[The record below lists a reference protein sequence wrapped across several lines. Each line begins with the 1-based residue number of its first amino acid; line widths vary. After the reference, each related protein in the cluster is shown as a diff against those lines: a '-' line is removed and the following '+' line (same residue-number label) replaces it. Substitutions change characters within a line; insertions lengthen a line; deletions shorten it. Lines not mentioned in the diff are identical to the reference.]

1 MTERL
6 SFSSP
11 ASSSHALDNQGLEK
25 QESQEEK
32 KKKGETLNI
41 CYWDQK
47 YISQPPEAVMR
58 EVKKVCEEEMLTALA
73 VKHKSCSE

>member
-11 ASSSHALDNQGLEK
+11 ASLSHALNNQGLEK
-25 QESQEEK
+25 QESQKGK

-47 YISQPPEAVMR
+47 YISQPPGAVMR

>member
-6 SFSSP
+6 SFSSS
-11 ASSSHALDNQGLEK
+11 ASLSHALDNHGLEK
-25 QESQEEK
+25 QVPQEK

-41 CYWDQK
+41 CYQDQK
-47 YISQPPEAVMR
+47 YMSQPPEAVMR
-58 EVKKVCEEEMLTALA
+58 EVKKVCEGKMLTALA